1 MNKEQAIE
9 ILKTDSCYE
18 CTYGCRSPITCG
30 AEICPLKQA
39 TQVAIDSLD
48 NEWVDV
54 RDRLPNKEDWYLTTH
69 EHGEVI
75 LHYFTFTGKQF
86 VYNHPL
92 EAERRTPVIA
102 WKPLPQPYK
111 RKE

>member
-54 RDRLPNKEDWYLTTH
+54 RDRLPSESGYYLVSIKGSRETTTWFYGISSDEKGWDEFEGH
-69 EHGEVI
+69 KDI
-75 LHYFTFTGKQF
+75 
-86 VYNHPL
+86 
-92 EAERRTPVIA
+92 IA
-102 WKPLPQPYK
+102 WKPLPQPYE